1 MTPIEEQPVAD
12 DLAPTSEAEL
22 ILEPEKEEDEEGGEG
37 EGGKKSGG
45 NGGKKPALPSAQLLQ
60 DEDNLDDYDSET
72 LIEKLKMLVW
82 APFSTMVPG
91 ASSFESEQDLK
102 RILFLGQIGLITNQI
117 HPADI
122 ADPDLIKK
130 LEQRHQMRQEIFK
143 AEIAAATSGN
153 AAGLAAGL
161 MASTPPPEAQQKREQ
176 KQQAAQ
182 VREVSSDA
190 RREAEGKRPDVE
202 QKTQTPVVK
211 QDPLAPEAE
220 TSYFAK
226 EQDQGDFARTE
237 AKADSSLDTGVVIE
251 LLENANDQAQ
261 SSPLSSPGILGALA
275 GAFNLIAQQAEY
287 TAPEQKIE
295 FRFAD
300 PAPKM
305 DVSGPMGGA

>member
-1 MTPIEEQPVAD
+1 MTPTEETPIVD
-12 DLAPTSEAEL
+12 DLAPVPESEL
-22 ILEPEKEEDEEGGEG
+22 ILESDEQKDEDEEGGDG

-45 NGGKKPALPSAQLLQ
+45 GGKKPAIHATELLQ
-60 DEDNLDDYDSET
+60 DEENLGDYDSET

-130 LEQRHQMRQEIFK
+130 LEQRHQMRQEIFR
-143 AEIAAATSGN
+143 AEIAAATSGS

-161 MASTPPPEAQQKREQ
+161 VATTPPPQAQQKREQ
-176 KQQAAQ
+176 KQQVAQ
-182 VREVSSDA
+182 VREASTDSRYQADDKKP
-190 RREAEGKRPDVE
+190 EAE
-202 QKTQTPVVK
+202 QKTQPAK
-211 QDPLAPEAE
+211 AAEEKLPEE
-220 TSYFAK
+220 SLSYAD
-226 EQDQGDFARTE
+226 EQE
-237 AKADSSLDTGVVIE
+237 AKQREKPSALGIDDVMDIIDTQNKNQDAVLDSSTTRLDTLAAISG
-251 LLENANDQAQ
+251 LFNA
-261 SSPLSSPGILGALA
+261 
-275 GAFNLIAQQAEY
+275 FAQQTEY

-305 DVSGPMGGA
+305 EVGGSMGGL